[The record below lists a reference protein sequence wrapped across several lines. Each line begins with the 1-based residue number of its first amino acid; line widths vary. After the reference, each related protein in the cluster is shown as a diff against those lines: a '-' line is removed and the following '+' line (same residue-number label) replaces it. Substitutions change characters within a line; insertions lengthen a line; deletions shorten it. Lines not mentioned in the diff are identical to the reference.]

1 MKDLSSGPV
10 GSTIWEVFPGLQR
23 DGTEIFTHQELLNGL
38 AKGHQIL
45 TWHVLHRN
53 HYQVTSR
60 DVTTEVKIWLWG
72 LGPQVLRPAKYV
84 SMAFNDS
91 KQNTKSSD
99 TAWLEQL
106 FKRLGNSTW
115 LQPKLVGGWTNPFEK
130 NRMKLD
136 HLPKSIELWNSKK
149 IRLSRFTTPS
159 FFGSQK
165 KLRKMLR
172 KMHLSQL
179 FIAGWQWLWCFRS
192 WRWRVLDWTKTPV
205 DPAELG
211 SLPRIIPGPC
221 TGYVVNGSPPSFF

>member
-72 LGPQVLRPAKYV
+72 LGPQVLRPARYV

-115 LQPKLVGGWTNPFEK
+115 LQPKLAGGWTTPIWK
-130 NRMKLD
+130 KLD
-136 HLPKSIELWNSKK
+136 EIGSSPQVNRIVKIQKTKSVWVVSP
-149 IRLSRFTTPS
+149 PS
-159 FFGSQK
+159 FSAGK
-165 KLRKMLR
+165 MRKMLQ
-172 KMHLSQL
+172 KHLSQL
-179 FIAGWQWLWCFRS
+179 IIAGWQWLWCFRS
-192 WRWRVLDWTKTPV
+192 WRWRVLDWDKNSS
-205 DPAELG
+205 G
-211 SLPRIIPGPC
+211 PGRTWAFASDHPG
-221 TGYVVNGSPPSFF
+221 TLYWIRG